1 MKHYEFNPV
10 EIESIRNTLN
20 KLASTTSRK
29 EKEVILKC
37 AETPFLKSF
46 LELAL
51 NPYNNFYNIIENLID
66 KSHGTVSCCTLN
78 TLLNK
83 VFNGDINLRTDDGID
98 KFSRLYYSLVDD
110 DSRYLAKC
118 IFEKDLHCGL
128 GAKTINKVFDKLIP
142 IVPYMRCSLPKQ
154 VPLETLPWK
163 EGVISQEKA
172 DGMFVNINYS
182 DDGLTLCSRQG
193 TQFNLDNLFGKHP
206 YEYGRLLSRLVP
218 KGNQTHGEMLV
229 LKYEDEAFKVLPREE
244 GNGLLNSVLQ
254 GSEMPEEHFVRF
266 VLWDTIPLENAET
279 ATEYK
284 ELYVNRFRG
293 LVRNYYDNL
302 KDLALTNLSSDEEF
316 LFSIVGI
323 VKIIP
328 TKVVYS
334 FEEAQQHYREM
345 LSKGKEGTV
354 LKTKRGVWKNTTSKD
369 QVKLKL
375 VVDCDLEVVDLE
387 PGKGKFASTFGSM
400 KCKTSDGL
408 LEVSISGFDDVT
420 RQIFF
425 DNKKDIIGKIVTVR
439 FNNVMKPKEDGEK
452 ASLFLPRYVELR
464 DDKDTA
470 DTLQQVIDAQSSAI
484 ASA

>member
-1 MKHYEFNPV
+1 MKTYKFEP
-10 EIESIRNTLN
+10 EELSSIKITLD
-20 KLASTTSRK
+20 KISSTSSRK
-29 EKEVILKC
+29 EKETILKN

-51 NPYNNFYNIIENLID
+51 NPYNNFYNIIENLVD
-66 KSHGTVSCCTLN
+66 KKDAVIINYRFDFLVNNVLN
-78 TLLNK
+78 
-83 VFNGDINLRTDDGID
+83 GGINLRTDEGI
-98 KFSRLYYSLVDD
+98 KEFSNYYWGLEENE
-110 DSRYLAKC
+110 RYLAEC
-118 IFEKDLHCGL
+118 VFEKDLHCGL

-154 VPLETLPWK
+154 VPLETLPWT

-172 DGMFVNINYS
+172 DGMFVNINYYE
-182 DDGLTLCSRQG
+182 DGLSLCSRQG
-193 TQFNLDNLFGKHP
+193 TEFNLENLFGNHP
-206 YEYGRLLSRLVP
+206 YEYGRLLTRLLP
-218 KGNQTHGEMLV
+218 RGNQTHGEMLV
-229 LKYEDEAFKVLPREE
+229 VEYKDGATRILPREE
-244 GNGLLNSVLQ
+244 GNGILNSVLQ
-254 GSEMPEEHFVRF
+254 GSEMPDGYYVRF

-284 ELYVNRFRG
+284 ELYVNRFRC
-293 LVRNYYDNL
+293 LVRNFHDNYVEI
-302 KDLALTNLSSDEEF
+302 ATTNLTPEEEF
-316 LFSIVGI
+316 LFETVGI

-334 FEEAQQHYREM
+334 LEEAQQHYREM
-345 LSKGKEGTV
+345 LAKGKEGTV
-354 LKTKRGVWKNTTSKD
+354 LKTKRGTWKNTTSKD

-375 VVDCDLEVVDLE
+375 VVDCDLEVMDLE
-387 PGKGKFASTFGSM
+387 PGKGKFATTFGSM

-408 LEVSISGFDDVT
+408 LEVSISGFDDIT

-425 DNKKDIIGKIVTVR
+425 ENKEDIIGKIVTVR
-439 FNNVMKPKEDGEK
+439 FNNVMKPKEEGEK